1 MSAGMDDEMRTRENL
16 LSVVIPMYY
25 EEAVA
30 RECHRR
36 LTEALSGLN
45 YELVFV
51 NDGSQDQTLPIL
63 KELASQD
70 RHMQVL
76 SFSRNFG
83 HQAAVTAGI
92 EAANGDA
99 VAVIDADLQDPPEL
113 IPRMMDMWMEG
124 ADVVYA
130 KRSARKGETFFKK
143 FTAAAFY
150 RLMDAMTTIKMPLD
164 TGDFRLMDRSVVDA
178 FLMLPEHSRFIRGM
192 VAWLGFNQQPIE
204 YVRDERFAGE
214 TKYPLKKMLKFA
226 MDGIFSF
233 SVKPLTITLRLGVVL
248 AVLLFAAVLVAGI
261 LREIGLFTCIAGC
274 LAALLG
280 AALFA
285 ALSLL
290 GVYVGRTYEE
300 AQGRPLYVVQEH
312 IYPEEDE

>member
-1 MSAGMDDEMRTRENL
+1 MRSKNDL

-36 LTEALSGLN
+36 LTEALEGLR

-51 NDGSQDQTLPIL
+51 NDGSKDRTLPIL
-63 KELASQD
+63 KELAAQD

-92 EAANGDA
+92 EAAAGDV

-113 IPRMMDMWMEG
+113 IPKMMDMWLEG

-150 RLMDAMTTIKMPLD
+150 RLMDAMTSIRMPLD

-178 FLMLPEHSRFIRGM
+178 FLTLPEHSRFIRGM

-233 SVKPLTITLRLGVVL
+233 SVKPLTISLYAGAVL
-248 AVLLFAAVLVAGI
+248 AVLTFAFVLVAGI
-261 LREIGLFTCIAGC
+261 LGQIAPFACVAGC
-274 LAALLG
+274 LAALMG
-280 AALFA
+280 GALFL

-290 GVYVGRTYEE
+290 GVYVGRVYEE
-300 AQGRPLYVVQEH
+300 VQGRPLYIVQER
-312 IYPEEDE
+312 IGPEDGKDA